1 MVPMV
6 SASEDAAEG
15 AGGCLVLVLKETEAE
30 DLLAAS
36 SLTALLSPDMGGH
49 LGIGRWGCRFNIFK
63 LLVSG
68 LSFIVPLQKI
78 SKHIEDCG
86 FNFIFPLS

>member
-1 MVPMV
+1 MV

-15 AGGCLVLVLKETEAE
+15 GGGCLVLVLKETEAE

-49 LGIGRWGCRFNIFK
+49 LGIGTQIQGIYNLRKQMKDR
-63 LLVSG
+63 
-68 LSFIVPLQKI
+68 
-78 SKHIEDCG
+78 
-86 FNFIFPLS
+86 

>member
-1 MVPMV
+1 MIPIV

-15 AGGCLVLVLKETEAE
+15 GGGCLVLVLKETEAE

-49 LGIGRWGCRFNIFK
+49 LGMGRQAGW
-63 LLVSG
+63 
-68 LSFIVPLQKI
+68 
-78 SKHIEDCG
+78 
-86 FNFIFPLS
+86 

>member
-1 MVPMV
+1 MVPTV

-15 AGGCLVLVLKETEAE
+15 GGGCLVLVLKETEAE

-49 LGIGRWGCRFNIFK
+49 LGMGRQIQDIYHLRKQAIRG
-63 LLVSG
+63 
-68 LSFIVPLQKI
+68 SF
-78 SKHIEDCG
+78 G
-86 FNFIFPLS
+86 FMAFGV

>member
-1 MVPMV
+1 MVPAMV

-36 SLTALLSPDMGGH
+36 SLTALLSPDMGGA
-49 LGIGRWGCRFNIFK
+49 LGMGRQIQDILVVGFGFK
-63 LLVSG
+63 FHCAPAG
-68 LSFIVPLQKI
+68 NQQIY
-78 SKHIEDCG
+78 
-86 FNFIFPLS
+86 

>member
-36 SLTALLSPDMGGH
+36 SLTALLSPDMGGA
-49 LGIGRWGCRFNIFK
+49 LGMG
-63 LLVSG
+63 
-68 LSFIVPLQKI
+68 
-78 SKHIEDCG
+78 
-86 FNFIFPLS
+86 